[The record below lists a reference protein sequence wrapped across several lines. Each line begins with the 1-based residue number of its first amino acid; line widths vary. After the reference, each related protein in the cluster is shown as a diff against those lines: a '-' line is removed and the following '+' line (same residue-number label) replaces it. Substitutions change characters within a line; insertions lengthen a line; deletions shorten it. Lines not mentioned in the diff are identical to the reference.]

1 LEWETNRL
9 IWGEDVMAAAVS
21 SLRGVIKAPEGY
33 EFLDA
38 DFSSVEN
45 RVASWIAGQQ
55 DKLDAFAQGMDE
67 YKVFAT
73 SMYGVEY
80 EAVTV
85 DMRQVSKSAVL
96 GGMFGQGWKGLID
109 YAAPLGVALDEA
121 KARELID
128 TYRAQYPEVQRTWYA
143 CGDAMLEAVRAQGV
157 VVTVGKL
164 KFKVTNKFLRMLLPS
179 GRTLSWYQPTI
190 ESREV
195 PWGGTKPAV
204 IVWQVNPMTKR
215 YERKALIGSSAFQS
229 SVQGTARDLLIHGVS
244 SLQRAGYD
252 VVLRVHDE
260 VLALVREGEGDENE
274 FGNLLCQQ
282 PAWAQDLPLAFE
294 AWRGK
299 RFRK

>member
-1 LEWETNRL
+1 
-9 IWGEDVMAAAVS
+9 
-21 SLRGVIKAPEGY
+21 
-33 EFLDA
+33 
-38 DFSSVEN
+38 
-45 RVASWIAGQQ
+45 
-55 DKLDAFAQGMDE
+55 
-67 YKVFAT
+67 
-73 SMYGVEY
+73 
-80 EAVTV
+80 
-85 DMRQVSKSAVL
+85 
-96 GGMFGQGWKGLID
+96 
-109 YAAPLGVALDEA
+109 
-121 KARELID
+121 
-128 TYRAQYPEVQRTWYA
+128 
-143 CGDAMLEAVRAQGV
+143 